1 MVWKCDFFW
10 WFMRLVRVPPYESWA
25 NWTNFLG
32 SWENGKFFWGQTCCT
47 LLHTQNEEKSQK
59 ISTCIR
65 IHKRVYANTW
75 WWGQICPPPALILFL
90 FSVDEIQKHRSRS
103 LLDFQDFEKIFSFS
117 SQFMRFL
124 KNNSLSLL
132 EFQDFLEI
140 DIFLFLISEN
150 FSPFS
155 ITIWMRNVYC

>member
-65 IHKRVYANTW
+65 IHTCVYANTW
-75 WWGQICPPPALILFL
+75 WWGQICPPPRTNRVKDISIFQNVHIPARLMVDVKLSTLVPQEVDKPRWIWILVIFPISSSFKM
-90 FSVDEIQKHRSRS
+90 FSYLLPLWAS
-103 LLDFQDFEKIFSFS
+103 LREAP
-117 SQFMRFL
+117 L
-124 KNNSLSLL
+124 K
-132 EFQDFLEI
+132 FTRGAFGHC
-140 DIFLFLISEN
+140 
-150 FSPFS
+150 P
-155 ITIWMRNVYC
+155 

>member
-65 IHKRVYANTW
+65 IHTRVYANTW
-75 WWGQICPPPALILFL
+75 WWGQICPPPALIGLRPAL
-90 FSVDEIQKHRSRS
+90 LRS
-103 LLDFQDFEKIFSFS
+103 LLWTLPRDSLSLSLSICPRHTSSFS
-117 SQFMRFL
+117 SSVNWFCTAST
-124 KNNSLSLL
+124 SLWKRHFHRIVLY
-132 EFQDFLEI
+132 FYWFH
-140 DIFLFLISEN
+140 LFHRMVQYV
-150 FSPFS
+150 F
-155 ITIWMRNVYC
+155 